1 MCTVY
6 VQYITRASQAIVLW
20 KKKMKWNESQSVD
33 FKPVGRLKVKKCL
46 EPILLQAEENV
57 LCYISTISQP
67 IAVKFW
73 ILNLMTAP
81 NKPYD
86 TTLHLDPSI

>member
-1 MCTVY
+1 MLHIFVTS
-6 VQYITRASQAIVLW
+6 TRSVEVTSTSKCYG
-20 KKKMKWNESQSVD
+20 KK
-33 FKPVGRLKVKKCL
+33 KKCL

-73 ILNLMTAP
+73 ILNLMTKP

-86 TTLHLDPSI
+86 TTPRLDPSI